1 MSSIN
6 LSGSGP
12 SGQHSQGGY
21 LTWGASYSDRN
32 QWEQGTP
39 DYTWSGLIWQKILP
53 GVEDKVE
60 SIFFMIL
67 SKESTPV

>member
-12 SGQHSQGGY
+12 SGQYSQVGY
-21 LTWGASYSDRN
+21 PTWDASSSDTN

-39 DYTWSGLIWQKILP
+39 DYTWSRLLWQKILP
-53 GVEDKVE
+53 EGEANVE
-60 SIFFMIL
+60 SIFFRIL
-67 SKESTPV
+67 SKESAPV